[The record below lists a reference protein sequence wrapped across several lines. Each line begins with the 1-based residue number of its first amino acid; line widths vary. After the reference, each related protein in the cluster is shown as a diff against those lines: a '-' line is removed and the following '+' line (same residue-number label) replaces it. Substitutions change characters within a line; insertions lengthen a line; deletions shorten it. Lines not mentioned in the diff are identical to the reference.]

1 MRYTLGD
8 YTLDTQRYELCRAGI
23 PLQLQPKVFDL
34 LAYLIQHR
42 DRVVTRQDLFDALW
56 PEQFVSE
63 DALEWIIAEAR
74 RAVGDSGRAQRVI
87 KTIRGRGYRFVAPIE
102 EHLQA
107 VSDHT
112 SLPAPARA
120 LAAEESPV
128 MAHPVGGERKQVTVL
143 ACALSP
149 VVTQTAGMESE
160 ALHTVRQRVFALVQ
174 QEVQRYAGTIQHFVD
189 NACLAFFGAPLAQ
202 EDHARRAVLAAL
214 RLQECLRLRR
224 PCVGAGTAQERTVCL
239 SVHTGEVIVGPI
251 GADPR
256 QIALAVGDTTQMAD
270 QLLRLAE
277 PGAIVLSAATARLV
291 QDFLRLDLVAPVHV
305 PGVTSVAHGL
315 QGAGARIAPC
325 RPGVAGAPDHPPV
338 RGARARDGHVARAA
352 GAGRSRP
359 RSGRGYCRRAGD
371 RQIPLPL

>member
-1 MRYTLGD
+1 
-8 YTLDTQRYELCRAGI
+8 
-23 PLQLQPKVFDL
+23 
-34 LAYLIQHR
+34 
-42 DRVVTRQDLFDALW
+42 
-56 PEQFVSE
+56 
-63 DALEWIIAEAR
+63 
-74 RAVGDSGRAQRVI
+74 
-87 KTIRGRGYRFVAPIE
+87 
-102 EHLQA
+102 
-107 VSDHT
+107 
-112 SLPAPARA
+112 
-120 LAAEESPV
+120 
-128 MAHPVGGERKQVTVL
+128 
-143 ACALSP
+143 
-149 VVTQTAGMESE
+149 MESE

-214 RLQECLRLRR
+214 RLQECLRVAGTALG
-224 PCVGAGTAQERTVCL
+224 PGTAQERTVCL

-291 QDFLRLDLVAPVHV
+291 QDFLRLDLVAPVNV

-325 RPGVAGAPDHPPV
+325 RPGVAGATGHPPV
-338 RGARARDGHVARAA
+338 RGARARDGHVARVA

-359 RSGRGYCRRAGD
+359 WSGRGHCRRAGD
-371 RQIPLPL
+371 RQIPLPLRIPPPGASQTLYLPGRALRLLWPGHAVPAAARSPAAGVWPDRQRHPGRDGCQGPVPTGHRDGAGGMESVRPPRAGARRQHRAPAPAQSPGPAHADL